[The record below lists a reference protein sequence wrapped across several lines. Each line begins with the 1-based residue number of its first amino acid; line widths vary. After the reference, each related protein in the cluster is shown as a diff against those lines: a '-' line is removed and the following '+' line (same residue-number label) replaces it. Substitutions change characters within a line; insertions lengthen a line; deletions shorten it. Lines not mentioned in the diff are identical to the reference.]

1 MTPTFLLY
9 IVPIFFW
16 GTSWYII
23 TWQLGTVPV
32 TFSVALRFLI
42 ASLLLFGFC
51 YVKGE
56 KMKLKWND
64 HLFIFLQ
71 GLCLFGLNYLIFYIA
86 QQYVT
91 SGIVA
96 LIFSTI
102 MFFNILNSNFLLRHR
117 FEFKTTFLAFWGLSG
132 IILVFNSELKQLG
145 ADENRL
151 YGLVL
156 CLIATYIASLG
167 NILSSFNQSKK
178 KSVLITNTYGML
190 YGSLIIF
197 VAFIFSGEKM
207 AFDFSLRYIFSL
219 FYLSIGASILA
230 FGCYLSLIGRIGP
243 SKAAYIFFI
252 TPIIA
257 LGISTVVEGYVWN
270 VEGIFGAVI
279 ILTGCLMLLLTKKEA
294 KKSQ

>member
-1 MTPTFLLY
+1 MPSIFLLY
-9 IVPIFFW
+9 IVPIGFW
-16 GTSWYII
+16 GTSWYVI
-23 TWQLGTVPV
+23 TLQLGVVPV

-42 ASLLLFGFC
+42 ASLLLFGYC
-51 YVKGE
+51 LIKGE
-56 KMKLKWND
+56 KMRLRWND

-117 FEFKTTFLAFWGLSG
+117 VDFKTTFLAFWGLSG

-145 ADENRL
+145 VDEKKL

-156 CLIATYIASLG
+156 CVIATYIASLG

-178 KSVLITNTYGML
+178 HSVLITNTYGMF

-197 VAFIFSGEKM
+197 AAFFFSGEKM
-207 AFDFSLRYIFSL
+207 VFDFSFRYISSL
-219 FYLSIGASILA
+219 LFLSIGASILA
-230 FGCYLSLIGRIGP
+230 FGCYLSLIGRMGP

-257 LGISTVVEGYVWN
+257 LSISTVVEGYVWN
-270 VEGIFGAVI
+270 VEGIFGAII
-279 ILTGCLMLLLTKKEA
+279 ILTGCLVLLLTRKEA
-294 KKSQ
+294 KKP